1 MDLGNECDEG
11 EMNNLGLPLPK
22 FKYSGRLIFQ
32 GVDGALDSTA

>member
-1 MDLGNECDEG
+1 MDLGNGCDEG

-22 FKYSGRLIFQ
+22 FKYSERIFQ